1 MHGRGG
7 IGQRACCVSYPSRPR
22 LGGDALFRLFGLGVV
37 ILCFS
42 VHRLLAH
49 LWFGMSLMR
58 VTSRFLAVV
67 CVSVLSGC
75 GGEGSTAPGYS
86 APAPAPAPTP
96 TPVPTPT
103 PAPGASASVVA
114 GANSNDFAPA
124 SVEVARGAVVTW
136 SFGARAH
143 NVIFNSAAG
152 APANIDVTSNAQVA
166 RTFAT
171 VGTFGYDCSLHA
183 GMVGTVIVR

>member
-1 MHGRGG
+1 
-7 IGQRACCVSYPSRPR
+7 
-22 LGGDALFRLFGLGVV
+22 
-37 ILCFS
+37 
-42 VHRLLAH
+42 
-49 LWFGMSLMR
+49 MR
-58 VTSRFLAVV
+58 VMSRFLAVV

-96 TPVPTPT
+96 APTPT
-103 PAPGASASVVA
+103 PVPGASALVVA
-114 GANSNDFAPA
+114 GMNSNDFAPA

-136 SFGARAH
+136 SFGARPH
-143 NVIFNSAAG
+143 NVIFGSATG
-152 APANIDVTSNAQVA
+152 APVNIDVTSNAQVA

-171 VGTFGYDCSLHA
+171 AGTFGYDCSLHA